1 MKLDNFKNSVLDEN
15 HLDAVL
21 GGTDIFGEDTGFII
35 EDDILV
41 VDIIEEEGDF

>member
-1 MKLDNFKNSVLDEN
+1 MNLDNFKNSALDQN

-41 VDIIEEEGDF
+41 VNIIEEDGDF